1 MKKCVLHLHQ
11 WLPRRNNSD
20 SMCVNVTN
28 LAGTPWCSDEAAYSI
43 LDLATKTLE
52 LSFVIV
58 TTKDDERSPGH
69 LEGSGSRNGE
79 QCKER

>member
-1 MKKCVLHLHQ
+1 
-11 WLPRRNNSD
+11 
-20 SMCVNVTN
+20 MCVNVTN

-58 TTKDDERSPGH
+58 TTKDDERSPGP